1 MNRKDREAEGS
12 QMYGTELEAITD
24 RDALH
29 NMELLKAELLA
40 TVSHELRSPLASIK
54 GYAATLLRHEHR
66 IAREER
72 HEFLVAINEASD
84 RLATLVDRLLEMS
97 QLDTD
102 TVTIERS
109 PVNLVLLIREAIYVA
124 EERLQAG
131 TFPVQKQCT
140 INLLLE
146 DGYGKLTSDEPVI
159 QADYRRLREV
169 FDNLLENALIYSP
182 EDGVVEVAVRPLVA
196 SLQAAREHTVSAGYY
211 AGVPGRAGLLPM
223 QEKQEMVEICVR
235 DNGKGIPAEHLESI
249 FERFYR
255 VDTRLTR
262 EVGGLGLGLTICK
275 RIVELHGGA
284 IWVESVVGQGSTFH
298 VWLPM

>member
-1 MNRKDREAEGS
+1 
-12 QMYGTELEAITD
+12 MYGTELEAITD
-24 RDALH
+24 RGALH

-40 TVSHELRSPLASIK
+40 TVSHELRSPLAAIK

-97 QLDTD
+97 QLDTE

-109 PVNLVLLIREAIYVA
+109 PVNLVHLIREAIYVA

-131 TFPVQKQCT
+131 TFPIQKQCT

-146 DGYGKLTSDEPVI
+146 DGYEKLASDEPVI

-182 EDGVVEVAVRPLVA
+182 EDGVVEVAVHPLVA
-196 SLQAAREHTVSAGYY
+196 SLQAAREQTVSAGYC
-211 AGVPGRAGLLPM
+211 AGVPGLLSM

-284 IWVESVVGQGSTFH
+284 IWVESVVGRGSTFH

>member
-1 MNRKDREAEGS
+1 MNRKDREAEDS

-24 RDALH
+24 RGALH

-40 TVSHELRSPLASIK
+40 TVSHELRSPLAAIK

-97 QLDTD
+97 QLDTE

-109 PVNLVLLIREAIYVA
+109 PVNLVHLIREAIYVA

-131 TFPVQKQCT
+131 TFPIQKQCT

-146 DGYGKLTSDEPVI
+146 DGYEKLASDEPVI

-182 EDGVVEVAVRPLVA
+182 EDGVVEVAVHPLVA
-196 SLQAAREHTVSAGYY
+196 SLQAAREQTVSAGYY
-211 AGVPGRAGLLPM
+211 AGVPGLLSM

-284 IWVESVVGQGSTFH
+284 IWVESVVGRGSTFH